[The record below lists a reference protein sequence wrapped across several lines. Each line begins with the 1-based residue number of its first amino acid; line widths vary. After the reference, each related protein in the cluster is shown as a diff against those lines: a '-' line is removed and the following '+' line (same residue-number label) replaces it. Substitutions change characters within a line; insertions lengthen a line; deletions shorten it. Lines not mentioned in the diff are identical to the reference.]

1 MTNAKKLRCKTLF
14 ATHYHELTSLED
26 ELEGV
31 KNYNISVKKRG
42 DDITFLR
49 KIVPGGADDSFGIE
63 VAKLAG
69 IPEKVVERAKEIL
82 KELESENG
90 VVRVIRESAPQDS
103 QMTLMNYT
111 SEIEEKLRQLQVD
124 ALTPLEALSL
134 LYEWKKLIK

>member
-1 MTNAKKLRCKTLF
+1 M
-14 ATHYHELTSLED
+14 ED

-69 IPEKVVERAKEIL
+69 NPGKGCQPRKGNLKGTGIGTWRAF
-82 KELESENG
+82 G
-90 VVRVIRESAPQDS
+90 
-103 QMTLMNYT
+103 
-111 SEIEEKLRQLQVD
+111 
-124 ALTPLEALSL
+124 
-134 LYEWKKLIK
+134 